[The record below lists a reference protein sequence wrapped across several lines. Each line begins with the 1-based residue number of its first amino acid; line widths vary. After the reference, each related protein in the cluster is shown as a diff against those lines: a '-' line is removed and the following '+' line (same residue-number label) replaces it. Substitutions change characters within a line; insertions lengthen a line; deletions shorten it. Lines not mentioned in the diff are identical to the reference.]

1 MRVENIKANK
11 LRALQKRLSYEFKSI
26 DLLELAL
33 THRSFKGANNERLEF
48 LGDSILNFVIA
59 EDLYQ
64 RFPAAKEGQ
73 LSRLRARLVKG
84 VTLAEIA
91 KEFDLGDHLKLGAGE
106 LKSGGHRRDSILAD
120 AVESIIGAMYLD
132 SSHKRC
138 EEVVLSWYAS
148 RLDAL
153 SLEDTQKDPKTR
165 LQEYLQSMKKSLP
178 KYDVTDVSGEAH
190 DQTFS
195 VSCVLDELGTTT
207 TGVGGSRR
215 SAEQKAAK
223 EALKLLGAK

>member
-1 MRVENIKANK
+1 MNVQSIKNSQ
-11 LRALQKRLSYEFKSI
+11 LQALQRRLSYQFNQTQ
-26 DLLELAL
+26 LLELAL
-33 THRSFKGANNERLEF
+33 THRSFKGMNNERLEF

-59 EDLYQ
+59 EHLYQ
-64 RFPAAKEGQ
+64 HFPSAKEGQ

-120 AVESIIGAMYLD
+120 AVESIIGAIYLD
-132 SSHKRC
+132 SGHDVCQK
-138 EEVVLSWYAS
+138 VVLQWYEG

-153 SLEDTQKDPKTR
+153 SLEDTEKDPKTR
-165 LQEYLQSMKKSLP
+165 LQEHLQSIKKQLP
-178 KYDVTDVSGEAH
+178 QYTVLEVLGEAH
-190 DQTFS
+190 DQTFK
-195 VSCVLDELGTTT
+195 VSCQIEELAIKTS
-207 TGVGGSRR
+207 GVGGSRR

-223 EALKLLGAK
+223 QALSMLGAK